1 MQRIATFLSLL
12 FLSVSP
18 GFAQSVSNDLVTDS
32 HAQALVPRLIKV
44 NGALKNSEGGQ
55 VHAGTVGANLA
66 IYKDE
71 LGGTPLWQE
80 TQNVVLDGEGRYTV
94 LLGSSTAEGI
104 PLDLFASGEA
114 RWLSVQIQ
122 GEQEQPRVLLV
133 SVPYA
138 LKAGD
143 AETLEGKSASAF
155 VLAPSFTKNA
165 SGGSQAVA
173 ATAGAAPTAAATI
186 GGGGTSNVV
195 TKFDSTGINV
205 INSSV
210 TDNGSS
216 VTTSEPVGIGTTS
229 PGAQLDVEFTTAAPT
244 NAMLSNINYNNTTA
258 VTNAV
263 VSAFDMNFLDSS
275 TAANLSK
282 QTARIAYIRQAA
294 ATGGVT
300 AFDSALTATAFLF
313 ANAPF
318 ALRGINIEG
327 PTVDA
332 GHTLANFTGL
342 YIGSPGGAGTT
353 TNKTALV
360 TEPNAG
366 NVGIGTTTPTAPL
379 DVNGLIRARGGLQFS
394 DGSVQSS
401 ANCTS
406 NCGGT
411 ITGVTG
417 GTGLTGGG
425 SSGSV
430 TLALNTGFT
439 DGRYA
444 QGITAGTGLTAS
456 GGLPAPTV
464 ALNTS
469 ARTRAI
475 TYLAGCDS
483 CSTLTTADSQ
493 ASIFL
498 NVIGSM
504 SIVAVQCFTDTGTTN
519 INLNLNGAANFLN
532 GDLACSTSGATSGS
546 ISQASALNDKL
557 NFVITKADGAAHRVT
572 VSITGLV
579 N

>member
-1 MQRIATFLSLL
+1 MARRTVLVALSLFCISF
-12 FLSVSP
+12 FLPGQDIPLSGNRLQVSVP
-18 GFAQSVSNDLVTDS
+18 
-32 HAQALVPRLIKV
+32 HLIKLSGTV
-44 NGALKNSEGGQ
+44 KNVEGQ
-55 VHAGTVGANLA
+55 PLTGTVGVNLA
-66 IYKDE
+66 IYKTE
-71 LGGTPLWQE
+71 EGGVVLWQE
-80 TQNVVLDGEGRYTV
+80 AQNVTLDSEGHYDV
-94 LLGSSTAEGI
+94 LLGSSKGDGV
-104 PLDLFASGEA
+104 PLELFVSGEA
-114 RWLSVQIQ
+114 RWLGVQVQ
-122 GEQEQPRVLLV
+122 GEEEQPRVLLV

-138 LKAGD
+138 MKAGD
-143 AETLEGKSASAF
+143 AETLEGRPASSF
-155 VLAPSFTKNA
+155 VLAPASTT
-165 SGGSQAVA
+165 SGGLQTVVA
-173 ATAGAAPTAAATI
+173 TTAAGPSPATI
-186 GGGGTSNVV
+186 GGAGTPNML
-195 TKFDSTGINV
+195 TKFDGSGANV
-205 INSSV
+205 INSSI
-210 TDNGSS
+210 TDNGSA
-216 VTTSEPVGIGTTS
+216 VTTSEPVGIGTGT

-244 NAMLSNINYNNTTA
+244 NAMLSNINYNNTA
-258 VTNAV
+258 SVTNAV
-263 VSAFDMNFLDSS
+263 VSAFDMNFVDNS

-282 QTARIAYIRQAA
+282 QTARIAYIRQAG

-300 AFDSALTATAFLF
+300 AFDSTLTATAFLF
-313 ANAPF
+313 ANAPYP
-318 ALRGINIEG
+318 LRGINVEG

-366 NVGIGTTTPTAPL
+366 NVGIGITTPTAPL
-379 DVNGLIRARGGLQFS
+379 DVNGVIRARGGLRFP
-394 DGSVQSS
+394 DGTLQTS

-430 TLALNTGFT
+430 ILALNTGFT

-456 GGLPAPTV
+456 GGLPAPAV
-464 ALNTS
+464 ALSTS

-483 CSTLTTADSQ
+483 CGALTTADSQ

-546 ISQASALNDKL
+546 ISQASVLNDKL